1 MKLIKKV
8 VLLWALLFTA
18 PVVAAPSDFLV
29 TTDWLEK
36 NLNNPKLRL
45 IEVSVDTGVYERG
58 HIQGAVNFKWHTD
71 LVDPV
76 KRDIASK
83 ENFEKLLRQAGVN
96 NDSTI
101 VIYGDSNNWFAAW
114 GAWVFDV
121 YGVKNVKLLDGG
133 RKKWEAEKRPLT
145 PLATQVAAGN
155 VKVSDANNALRARL
169 IDVVAIANKKSDTA
183 LVDIRSPD
191 EFTGKIFAPAGVQ
204 ETAIRAGHIPGAVNV
219 PWGQAVAEDGTFKSP
234 EELKKVYAA
243 VGIDG
248 KKPII
253 TYCRIGERSSH
264 TWFALSKILGYNVKN
279 YDGSWTEYGN
289 SVGNPVI
296 NTAGTIKVSDANNA
310 LRARLID
317 VVAIANKKSDTALVD
332 IRSPD
337 EFTGKIFAPA
347 GVQETAIRAGHIP
360 GAVNVPWGQA
370 VAEDGTFKSPEEL
383 KKVYAAVGIDG
394 KKPIIT
400 YCRIGERSSH
410 TWFALSKIL
419 GYNVKNYD
427 GSWTEYGNS
436 VGNPVIN
443 TAGTIWGGK

>member
-8 VLLWALLFTA
+8 LLLWALLFA
-18 PVVAAPSDFLV
+18 VPAIAAPSNFLV
-29 TTDWLEK
+29 STDWLEK
-36 NLNNPKLRL
+36 NLNNPKLRI

-83 ENFEKLLRQAGVN
+83 ENFEKLLQQAGIN

-114 GAWVFDV
+114 GAWVFDI
-121 YGVKNVKLLDGG
+121 YGVKDVKLLDGG

-155 VKVSDANNALRARL
+155 IKVSDANNNLRAKL
-169 IDVVAIANKKSDTA
+169 IDVVAVANKKSDTA
-183 LVDIRSPD
+183 LVDIRSSD
-191 EFTGKIFAPAGVQ
+191 EFTGKVIAPAGIQ
-204 ETAIRAGHIPGAVNV
+204 ELAIRAGHIPGAVNV
-219 PWGQAVAEDGTFKSP
+219 PWGQAVAEDGTFKSA
-234 EELKKVYAA
+234 EELKKIYGA

-289 SVGNPVI
+289 SVGNPII
-296 NTAGTIKVSDANNA
+296 NMAGTV
-310 LRARLID
+310 
-317 VVAIANKKSDTALVD
+317 
-332 IRSPD
+332 
-337 EFTGKIFAPA
+337 
-347 GVQETAIRAGHIP
+347 
-360 GAVNVPWGQA
+360 
-370 VAEDGTFKSPEEL
+370 
-383 KKVYAAVGIDG
+383 
-394 KKPIIT
+394 
-400 YCRIGERSSH
+400 
-410 TWFALSKIL
+410 
-419 GYNVKNYD
+419 
-427 GSWTEYGNS
+427 
-436 VGNPVIN
+436 
-443 TAGTIWGGK
+443 WGGK

>member
-1 MKLIKKV
+1 MKLVKKII
-8 VLLWALLFTA
+8 LLWALLFTA
-18 PVVAAPSDFLV
+18 PVVAAPNDFLV

-101 VIYGDSNNWFAAW
+101 VIYGDSNNWFATW
-114 GAWVFDV
+114 GAWVFDI

-155 VKVSDANNALRARL
+155 IKVSDANNNLRARL
-169 IDVVAIANKKSDTA
+169 IDVVAVANKKSDTS
-183 LVDIRSPD
+183 LVDIRSND
-191 EFTGKIFAPAGVQ
+191 EFTGKVIAPAGVQ
-204 ETAIRAGHIPGAVNV
+204 ELAIRAGHIPGAVNV
-219 PWGQAVAEDGTFKSP
+219 PWGQAVAEDGTFKSA
-234 EELKKVYAA
+234 EELKKVYGA

-289 SVGNPVI
+289 SVGNPII
-296 NTAGTIKVSDANNA
+296 NTAGTV
-310 LRARLID
+310 
-317 VVAIANKKSDTALVD
+317 
-332 IRSPD
+332 
-337 EFTGKIFAPA
+337 
-347 GVQETAIRAGHIP
+347 
-360 GAVNVPWGQA
+360 
-370 VAEDGTFKSPEEL
+370 
-383 KKVYAAVGIDG
+383 
-394 KKPIIT
+394 
-400 YCRIGERSSH
+400 
-410 TWFALSKIL
+410 
-419 GYNVKNYD
+419 
-427 GSWTEYGNS
+427 
-436 VGNPVIN
+436 
-443 TAGTIWGGK
+443 WGGK

>member
-145 PLATQVAAGN
+145 PLATQVASGN
-155 VKVSDANNALRARL
+155 
-169 IDVVAIANKKSDTA
+169 
-183 LVDIRSPD
+183 
-191 EFTGKIFAPAGVQ
+191 
-204 ETAIRAGHIPGAVNV
+204 
-219 PWGQAVAEDGTFKSP
+219 
-234 EELKKVYAA
+234 
-243 VGIDG
+243 
-248 KKPII
+248 
-253 TYCRIGERSSH
+253 
-264 TWFALSKILGYNVKN
+264 
-279 YDGSWTEYGN
+279 
-289 SVGNPVI
+289 
-296 NTAGTIKVSDANNA
+296 IKVSDANNA

-383 KKVYAAVGIDG
+383 RKVYAAVGIDG

-436 VGNPVIN
+436 VGNPIIN
-443 TAGTIWGGK
+443 TAGTVWGGK

>member
-1 MKLIKKV
+1 MKLIKKI
-8 VLLWALLFTA
+8 VLLWALLFAA

-145 PLATQVAAGN
+145 PLATKVAAGN

-296 NTAGTIKVSDANNA
+296 NTAGTV
-310 LRARLID
+310 
-317 VVAIANKKSDTALVD
+317 
-332 IRSPD
+332 
-337 EFTGKIFAPA
+337 
-347 GVQETAIRAGHIP
+347 
-360 GAVNVPWGQA
+360 
-370 VAEDGTFKSPEEL
+370 
-383 KKVYAAVGIDG
+383 
-394 KKPIIT
+394 
-400 YCRIGERSSH
+400 
-410 TWFALSKIL
+410 
-419 GYNVKNYD
+419 
-427 GSWTEYGNS
+427 
-436 VGNPVIN
+436 
-443 TAGTIWGGK
+443 WGGK

>member
-1 MKLIKKV
+1 MKLIKKI

-71 LVDPV
+71 LVDPI

-169 IDVVAIANKKSDTA
+169 IDVVAIANKKSDIA

-296 NTAGTIKVSDANNA
+296 NTAGTV
-310 LRARLID
+310 
-317 VVAIANKKSDTALVD
+317 
-332 IRSPD
+332 
-337 EFTGKIFAPA
+337 
-347 GVQETAIRAGHIP
+347 
-360 GAVNVPWGQA
+360 
-370 VAEDGTFKSPEEL
+370 
-383 KKVYAAVGIDG
+383 
-394 KKPIIT
+394 
-400 YCRIGERSSH
+400 
-410 TWFALSKIL
+410 
-419 GYNVKNYD
+419 
-427 GSWTEYGNS
+427 
-436 VGNPVIN
+436 
-443 TAGTIWGGK
+443 WGGK

>member
-1 MKLIKKV
+1 
-8 VLLWALLFTA
+8 LLFAA

-296 NTAGTIKVSDANNA
+296 NTAGTV
-310 LRARLID
+310 
-317 VVAIANKKSDTALVD
+317 
-332 IRSPD
+332 
-337 EFTGKIFAPA
+337 
-347 GVQETAIRAGHIP
+347 
-360 GAVNVPWGQA
+360 
-370 VAEDGTFKSPEEL
+370 
-383 KKVYAAVGIDG
+383 
-394 KKPIIT
+394 
-400 YCRIGERSSH
+400 
-410 TWFALSKIL
+410 
-419 GYNVKNYD
+419 
-427 GSWTEYGNS
+427 
-436 VGNPVIN
+436 
-443 TAGTIWGGK
+443 WGGK

>member
-1 MKLIKKV
+1 
-8 VLLWALLFTA
+8 LLFTA
-18 PVVAAPSDFLV
+18 PVVAAPNDFLV

-114 GAWVFDV
+114 GAWVFDI

-145 PLATQVAAGN
+145 PLATQVTAGTI
-155 VKVSDANNALRARL
+155 KVSDANNNLRARL
-169 IDVVAIANKKSDTA
+169 IDVVAVANKKSDTS
-183 LVDIRSPD
+183 LVDIRSND
-191 EFTGKIFAPAGVQ
+191 EFTGKVFAPAGVQ
-204 ETAIRAGHIPGAVNV
+204 ELAIRAGHIPGAVNV
-219 PWGQAVAEDGTFKSP
+219 PWGQAVAEDGTFKSA
-234 EELKKVYAA
+234 EELKKVYGA

-289 SVGNPVI
+289 SVGNPII
-296 NTAGTIKVSDANNA
+296 NTAGTV
-310 LRARLID
+310 
-317 VVAIANKKSDTALVD
+317 
-332 IRSPD
+332 
-337 EFTGKIFAPA
+337 
-347 GVQETAIRAGHIP
+347 
-360 GAVNVPWGQA
+360 
-370 VAEDGTFKSPEEL
+370 
-383 KKVYAAVGIDG
+383 
-394 KKPIIT
+394 
-400 YCRIGERSSH
+400 
-410 TWFALSKIL
+410 
-419 GYNVKNYD
+419 
-427 GSWTEYGNS
+427 
-436 VGNPVIN
+436 
-443 TAGTIWGGK
+443 WGGK

>member
-8 VLLWALLFTA
+8 ILLWALLFAA

-234 EELKKVYAA
+234 EELRKVYAA

-264 TWFALSKILGYNVKN
+264 TWFALSKILGYNVRN

-296 NTAGTIKVSDANNA
+296 NTAGTV
-310 LRARLID
+310 
-317 VVAIANKKSDTALVD
+317 
-332 IRSPD
+332 
-337 EFTGKIFAPA
+337 
-347 GVQETAIRAGHIP
+347 
-360 GAVNVPWGQA
+360 
-370 VAEDGTFKSPEEL
+370 
-383 KKVYAAVGIDG
+383 
-394 KKPIIT
+394 
-400 YCRIGERSSH
+400 
-410 TWFALSKIL
+410 
-419 GYNVKNYD
+419 
-427 GSWTEYGNS
+427 
-436 VGNPVIN
+436 
-443 TAGTIWGGK
+443 WGGK

>member
-8 VLLWALLFTA
+8 VLLWALLFAA
-18 PVVAAPSDFLV
+18 PAIAAPSNFLV
-29 TTDWLEK
+29 STDWLEK
-36 NLNNPKLRL
+36 NLNNPKLKI

-83 ENFEKLLRQAGVN
+83 ENFEKLLRQAGIN

-114 GAWVFDV
+114 GAWVFDI
-121 YGVKNVKLLDGG
+121 YGVKDVKLLDGG

-155 VKVSDANNALRARL
+155 IKVSDANNNLRAKL
-169 IDVVAIANKKSDTA
+169 IDVVAVANKKSDTA
-183 LVDIRSPD
+183 LVDIRSSD
-191 EFTGKIFAPAGVQ
+191 EFTGKVIAPAGVQ
-204 ETAIRAGHIPGAVNV
+204 ELAIRAGHIPGAVNV
-219 PWGQAVAEDGTFKSP
+219 PWGQAVAEDGTFKSA
-234 EELKKVYAA
+234 EELRKVYAA

-264 TWFALSKILGYNVKN
+264 TWFALSKILGYNVRN

-296 NTAGTIKVSDANNA
+296 NTAGTV
-310 LRARLID
+310 
-317 VVAIANKKSDTALVD
+317 
-332 IRSPD
+332 
-337 EFTGKIFAPA
+337 
-347 GVQETAIRAGHIP
+347 
-360 GAVNVPWGQA
+360 
-370 VAEDGTFKSPEEL
+370 
-383 KKVYAAVGIDG
+383 
-394 KKPIIT
+394 
-400 YCRIGERSSH
+400 
-410 TWFALSKIL
+410 
-419 GYNVKNYD
+419 
-427 GSWTEYGNS
+427 
-436 VGNPVIN
+436 
-443 TAGTIWGGK
+443 WGGK

>member
-83 ENFEKLLRQAGVN
+83 ENFEKLLRQTGVN

-296 NTAGTIKVSDANNA
+296 NTAGTV
-310 LRARLID
+310 
-317 VVAIANKKSDTALVD
+317 
-332 IRSPD
+332 
-337 EFTGKIFAPA
+337 
-347 GVQETAIRAGHIP
+347 
-360 GAVNVPWGQA
+360 
-370 VAEDGTFKSPEEL
+370 
-383 KKVYAAVGIDG
+383 
-394 KKPIIT
+394 
-400 YCRIGERSSH
+400 
-410 TWFALSKIL
+410 
-419 GYNVKNYD
+419 
-427 GSWTEYGNS
+427 
-436 VGNPVIN
+436 
-443 TAGTIWGGK
+443 WGGK

>member
-1 MKLIKKV
+1 MKLIKNI
-8 VLLWALLFTA
+8 VLLWALLFVA
-18 PVVAAPSDFLV
+18 PAIAAPSNFLV
-29 TTDWLEK
+29 STDWLEK
-36 NLNNPKLRL
+36 NLNNPKLKI

-83 ENFEKLLRQAGVN
+83 ENFEKLLRQAGIN

-101 VIYGDSNNWFAAW
+101 IIYGDSNNWFAAW
-114 GAWVFDV
+114 GAWVFDI

-155 VKVSDANNALRARL
+155 IKVSDANNALRARL
-169 IDVVAIANKKSDTA
+169 IDVVAVANKKSDTA
-183 LVDIRSPD
+183 LVDIRSND

-204 ETAIRAGHIPGAVNV
+204 ELAIRAGHIPGAVNV
-219 PWGQAVAEDGTFKSP
+219 PWGQAVAEDGTFKSA
-234 EELKKVYAA
+234 EELRKVYAA

-264 TWFALSKILGYNVKN
+264 TWFALSKILGYNVRN

-296 NTAGTIKVSDANNA
+296 NTAGTV
-310 LRARLID
+310 
-317 VVAIANKKSDTALVD
+317 
-332 IRSPD
+332 
-337 EFTGKIFAPA
+337 
-347 GVQETAIRAGHIP
+347 
-360 GAVNVPWGQA
+360 
-370 VAEDGTFKSPEEL
+370 
-383 KKVYAAVGIDG
+383 
-394 KKPIIT
+394 
-400 YCRIGERSSH
+400 
-410 TWFALSKIL
+410 
-419 GYNVKNYD
+419 
-427 GSWTEYGNS
+427 
-436 VGNPVIN
+436 
-443 TAGTIWGGK
+443 WGGK

>member
-145 PLATQVAAGN
+145 PLATKVAAGN

-234 EELKKVYAA
+234 EELRKVYAA

-264 TWFALSKILGYNVKN
+264 TWFALSKILGYNVRN

-296 NTAGTIKVSDANNA
+296 NTAGTV
-310 LRARLID
+310 
-317 VVAIANKKSDTALVD
+317 
-332 IRSPD
+332 
-337 EFTGKIFAPA
+337 
-347 GVQETAIRAGHIP
+347 
-360 GAVNVPWGQA
+360 
-370 VAEDGTFKSPEEL
+370 
-383 KKVYAAVGIDG
+383 
-394 KKPIIT
+394 
-400 YCRIGERSSH
+400 
-410 TWFALSKIL
+410 
-419 GYNVKNYD
+419 
-427 GSWTEYGNS
+427 
-436 VGNPVIN
+436 
-443 TAGTIWGGK
+443 WGGK

>member
-8 VLLWALLFTA
+8 VLLWALLFAA

-29 TTDWLEK
+29 STDWLEK

-58 HIQGAVNFKWHTD
+58 HIQGALNFKWHTD

-114 GAWVFDV
+114 GAWVFDI

-155 VKVSDANNALRARL
+155 IKVSDANNNLRARL
-169 IDVVAIANKKSDTA
+169 IDVVAVANKKSDTA
-183 LVDIRSPD
+183 LVDIRSND
-191 EFTGKIFAPAGVQ
+191 EYTGKVIAPAGVQ
-204 ETAIRAGHIPGAVNV
+204 ELAVRAGHIPGAVNV
-219 PWGQAVAEDGTFKSP
+219 PWGQAVAEDGTFKSA
-234 EELKKVYAA
+234 EELKKIYGA

-289 SVGNPVI
+289 SVGNPII
-296 NTAGTIKVSDANNA
+296 NTAGTV
-310 LRARLID
+310 
-317 VVAIANKKSDTALVD
+317 
-332 IRSPD
+332 
-337 EFTGKIFAPA
+337 
-347 GVQETAIRAGHIP
+347 
-360 GAVNVPWGQA
+360 
-370 VAEDGTFKSPEEL
+370 
-383 KKVYAAVGIDG
+383 
-394 KKPIIT
+394 
-400 YCRIGERSSH
+400 
-410 TWFALSKIL
+410 
-419 GYNVKNYD
+419 
-427 GSWTEYGNS
+427 
-436 VGNPVIN
+436 
-443 TAGTIWGGK
+443 WGGK

>member
-8 VLLWALLFTA
+8 VLLWALLF
-18 PVVAAPSDFLV
+18 AAPAIAVPSNFLV
-29 TTDWLEK
+29 STDWLEK
-36 NLNNPKLRL
+36 NLNNPKLRI

-83 ENFEKLLRQAGVN
+83 ENFEKLLRQAGIN

-114 GAWVFDV
+114 GAWVFDI
-121 YGVKNVKLLDGG
+121 YGVKDVKLLDGG

-155 VKVSDANNALRARL
+155 IKVSDANNNLRAKL
-169 IDVVAIANKKSDTA
+169 IDVVAVANKKSDTA
-183 LVDIRSPD
+183 LVDIRSSD
-191 EFTGKIFAPAGVQ
+191 EFTGKVIAPAGVQ
-204 ETAIRAGHIPGAVNV
+204 ELAIRAGHIPGAVNV
-219 PWGQAVAEDGTFKSP
+219 PWGQAVAEDGTFKSA
-234 EELKKVYAA
+234 EELKKIYGA

-289 SVGNPVI
+289 SVGNPII
-296 NTAGTIKVSDANNA
+296 NM
-310 LRARLID
+310 
-317 VVAIANKKSDTALVD
+317 
-332 IRSPD
+332 
-337 EFTGKIFAPA
+337 
-347 GVQETAIRAGHIP
+347 
-360 GAVNVPWGQA
+360 
-370 VAEDGTFKSPEEL
+370 
-383 KKVYAAVGIDG
+383 
-394 KKPIIT
+394 
-400 YCRIGERSSH
+400 
-410 TWFALSKIL
+410 
-419 GYNVKNYD
+419 
-427 GSWTEYGNS
+427 
-436 VGNPVIN
+436 
-443 TAGTIWGGK
+443 AGTIWGGK

>member
-1 MKLIKKV
+1 MKLIKKI
-8 VLLWALLFTA
+8 VLLWALLFAA

-296 NTAGTIKVSDANNA
+296 NTAGTI
-310 LRARLID
+310 
-317 VVAIANKKSDTALVD
+317 
-332 IRSPD
+332 
-337 EFTGKIFAPA
+337 
-347 GVQETAIRAGHIP
+347 
-360 GAVNVPWGQA
+360 
-370 VAEDGTFKSPEEL
+370 
-383 KKVYAAVGIDG
+383 
-394 KKPIIT
+394 
-400 YCRIGERSSH
+400 
-410 TWFALSKIL
+410 
-419 GYNVKNYD
+419 
-427 GSWTEYGNS
+427 
-436 VGNPVIN
+436 
-443 TAGTIWGGK
+443 WGGK

>member
-1 MKLIKKV
+1 MKLIKKI

-145 PLATQVAAGN
+145 PLATQVAVGN
-155 VKVSDANNALRARL
+155 VKVSDTNNALRARL

-296 NTAGTIKVSDANNA
+296 NTAGTV
-310 LRARLID
+310 
-317 VVAIANKKSDTALVD
+317 
-332 IRSPD
+332 
-337 EFTGKIFAPA
+337 
-347 GVQETAIRAGHIP
+347 
-360 GAVNVPWGQA
+360 
-370 VAEDGTFKSPEEL
+370 
-383 KKVYAAVGIDG
+383 
-394 KKPIIT
+394 
-400 YCRIGERSSH
+400 
-410 TWFALSKIL
+410 
-419 GYNVKNYD
+419 
-427 GSWTEYGNS
+427 
-436 VGNPVIN
+436 
-443 TAGTIWGGK
+443 WGGK